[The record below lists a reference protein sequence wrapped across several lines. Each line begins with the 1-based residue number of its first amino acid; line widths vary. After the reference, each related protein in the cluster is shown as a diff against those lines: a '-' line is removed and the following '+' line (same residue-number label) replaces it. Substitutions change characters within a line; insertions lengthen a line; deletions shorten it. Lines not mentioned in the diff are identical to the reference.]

1 MVNDMPGHRIETD
14 PSREF
19 MRLTLWGD
27 WANAQNDQLGIDHA
41 KAVQDMKAAG
51 ARHGRFR
58 TLVDIREKRLRE
70 QEVIA
75 EFRRSIATNSPS
87 RRIAIIVTPDLPT
100 SMAHEMA
107 APGHVVIVYSEDE
120 AMAWLFADSV
130 DS

>member
-1 MVNDMPGHRIETD
+1 MNDISGHRIEID

-27 WANAQNDQLGIDHA
+27 WANAQNDQLGVDHA

-51 ARHGRFR
+51 ARHGRFL

-70 QEVIA
+70 PEIIA

-87 RRIAIIVTPDLPT
+87 RRVAIIVTPHLPT
-100 SMAHEMA
+100 SMASAMA
-107 APGHVVIVYSEDE
+107 APGHVLIAYSEDE
-120 AMAWLFADSV
+120 AMAWLFAESV
-130 DS
+130 ES